1 MNNEVREVSSKQQ
14 AQSVSWKAVRFTTN
28 SIQSKANKKYT
39 CRLGETPA
47 LTKMDRFA
55 QISANVSI
63 SLGVLMQ
70 TEVEQAMTVRDVAAF
85 LNVDEKTIYRLVT
98 RGELPGFKVLG
109 SWRFQKTDLQ
119 LWIDSR
125 KKEAKML
132 HSKSKAAS

>member
-1 MNNEVREVSSKQQ
+1 MNNEVREVSSMQQ
-14 AQSVSWKAVRFTTN
+14 AQSVSWKAVKLTTN

-39 CRLGETPA
+39 CLLGKTPA
-47 LTKMDRFA
+47 LRNMDSFA
-55 QISANVSI
+55 QISANVAI
-63 SLGVLMQ
+63 LQGDQMQ
-70 TEVEQAMTVRDVAAF
+70 TVVEPAMTVRDVATL

-109 SWRFQKTDLQ
+109 SWRFQKTDMR

-125 KKEAKML
+125 KQEAKLL